1 MKHKFRVTRISRFG
15 SSHTYRYLC
24 LWEGNALFLNRIMRD
39 VSIFV
44 NVLLSDI
51 ANNFDIQQSKTVL
64 LAQYCAGDKTKKNE
78 MDGACS
84 AYG

>member
-1 MKHKFRVTRISRFG
+1 
-15 SSHTYRYLC
+15 
-24 LWEGNALFLNRIMRD
+24 MRD

-84 AYG
+84 AYGWGERCVQGFGGATWGKDTTGETQA